1 MFRSIQTAFAALAGA
16 CTLTVIAA
24 LLLYAL
30 ASGVRSQALVEERIR
45 ALIDGMVEQRVTAL
59 AQAQVNR
66 IQAQLQAPLQIA
78 TSLARVH
85 TLTALTGD
93 DGMPMANLRREEL
106 INLARQTLI
115 ENPNLTSTYIAWEPN
130 GVDANDLMYRGDE
143 PGMLDGRFASWI
155 YRDGSGQMKID
166 RLSDIED
173 TRLLD
178 TGIRAGEYYLCPREQ
193 LKPCVGDP
201 APYDMNGQTY
211 LLSSF
216 NAPILVDGK
225 FHGIVGADI
234 SVDFIQQLLSNAN
247 AQLYGGVGEIALIS
261 NNGRLAAYSTDKS
274 LIGKPAAQILD
285 AEEQVLVQRLP
296 AGQSHYQIDQ
306 AGGHVALFLPFSFE
320 GTDARWVLML
330 QLPIAEVMKDLD
342 QLMAALGAESRSSLT
357 TMLII
362 GVLIAVAGLLAIWLI
377 SRRITRPLRDI
388 VVMLDNIVQGE
399 GDLTQRL
406 HIDSRNELGQ
416 IATGFNTFLT
426 RLQGMI
432 SEVVGSVQK
441 VSDASEHTA
450 DIAIRTD
457 KGVQTQLAEIE
468 LVATAVH
475 EMTATAQ
482 DVARNAT
489 QAAEAASHAD
499 RAANQGRHIV
509 QDTGATITELAGEIG
524 RAVDVVQTLARDSEN
539 IDAILVTIRSIAEQT
554 NLLALNAAIEAARAG
569 EQGRGFAVVADEV
582 RNLAQKTQQATG
594 EIQQMIQQLQNGTR
608 DVVQV
613 MEQSQSRTQRSVE
626 QADAAAEALQ
636 AITQAVSLINDM
648 NNQIASAAEE
658 QSAVAEDIN
667 RNVTNIGQVAQDVA
681 GGAEEASPGER
692 RPDASGRAAAPADQ
706 SVQGLMQTLRRPR
719 LKQG

>member
-16 CTLTVIAA
+16 CTLIVIAA

-30 ASGVRSQALVEERIR
+30 ASGVRSQALVEERTR

-330 QLPIAEVMKDLD
+330 QLPIAEVLKDLD

-377 SRRITRPLRDI
+377 SRRITRPLRDM
-388 VVMLDNIVQGE
+388 VVMLDNIGQGE

-432 SEVVGSVQK
+432 SGVVGSVQK

-681 GGAEEASPGER
+681 GGAEEASQASAGLTRLAEQQR
-692 RPDASGRAAAPADQ
+692 RLINQ
-706 SVQGLMQTLRRPR
+706 FKV
-719 LKQG
+719 

>member
-30 ASGVRSQALVEERIR
+30 AAGVRSQALVEERTR

-115 ENPNLTSTYIAWEPN
+115 ENPDLTSTYIAWEPN

-377 SRRITRPLRDI
+377 SRRITRPLRDM
-388 VVMLDNIVQGE
+388 VVMLDNIGQGE

-681 GGAEEASPGER
+681 GGAEEASQASAGLTRLAEQQR
-692 RPDASGRAAAPADQ
+692 RLINQ
-706 SVQGLMQTLRRPR
+706 FKV
-719 LKQG
+719 

>member
-1 MFRSIQTAFAALAGA
+1 VAIRCATGVTFRSIQTAFAALAGA

-30 ASGVRSQALVEERIR
+30 ASGVRSQALVEERTR

-115 ENPNLTSTYIAWEPN
+115 ENPDLTSTYITWEPN

-377 SRRITRPLRDI
+377 SRRITRPLRDM
-388 VVMLDNIVQGE
+388 VVMLDNIGQGE

-681 GGAEEASPGER
+681 GGAEEASQASAGLTRLAEQQR
-692 RPDASGRAAAPADQ
+692 RLINQ
-706 SVQGLMQTLRRPR
+706 FKV
-719 LKQG
+719 

>member
-30 ASGVRSQALVEERIR
+30 ASGVRSQALVEERTR

-115 ENPNLTSTYIAWEPN
+115 ENANLTSTYIAWEPN

-234 SVDFIQQLLSNAN
+234 SVDFTQQLLSNAN

-377 SRRITRPLRDI
+377 SRRITRPLRDM
-388 VVMLDNIVQGE
+388 VVMLDNIGQGE

-432 SEVVGSVQK
+432 SGVVGSVQK

-681 GGAEEASPGER
+681 GGAEEASQ
-692 RPDASGRAAAPADQ
+692 ASAGLTAAAPADQ
-706 SVQGLMQTLRRPR
+706 SVQGLTQTLRRPR
-719 LKQG
+719 LKPG

>member
-30 ASGVRSQALVEERIR
+30 ASGVRSQALVEERTR

-330 QLPIAEVMKDLD
+330 QLPIAEVLKDLD

-377 SRRITRPLRDI
+377 SRRITRPLRDM
-388 VVMLDNIVQGE
+388 VVMLDNIGQGE

-432 SEVVGSVQK
+432 SGVVGSVQK

-681 GGAEEASPGER
+681 GGAEEASQASAGLTRLAEQQR
-692 RPDASGRAAAPADQ
+692 RLINQ
-706 SVQGLMQTLRRPR
+706 FKV
-719 LKQG
+719 

>member
-30 ASGVRSQALVEERIR
+30 ASGVRSQALVEERTR

-201 APYDMNGQTY
+201 APNDMNGQTY

-225 FHGIVGADI
+225 FHGIVGTDI

-377 SRRITRPLRDI
+377 SRRITRPLRDM
-388 VVMLDNIVQGE
+388 VVMLDNIGQGE

-681 GGAEEASPGER
+681 GGAEEASQASAGLTRLAEQQR
-692 RPDASGRAAAPADQ
+692 RLINQ
-706 SVQGLMQTLRRPR
+706 FKV
-719 LKQG
+719 

>member
-30 ASGVRSQALVEERIR
+30 ASGVRSQALVEERTR

-115 ENPNLTSTYIAWEPN
+115 ENPDLTSTYIAWEPN

-285 AEEQVLVQRLP
+285 AEEQMLVQRLP

-377 SRRITRPLRDI
+377 SRRITRPLRDM
-388 VVMLDNIVQGE
+388 VVMLDNIGQGE

-613 MEQSQSRTQRSVE
+613 MEQSQSRTQCSVE

-681 GGAEEASPGER
+681 GGAEEASQASAGLTRLAEQQR
-692 RPDASGRAAAPADQ
+692 RLINQ
-706 SVQGLMQTLRRPR
+706 FKV
-719 LKQG
+719 

>member
-30 ASGVRSQALVEERIR
+30 VSGVRSQALVEERTR

-115 ENPNLTSTYIAWEPN
+115 ENPDLTSTYIAWEPN

-193 LKPCVGDP
+193 LKPCIGDP

-306 AGGHVALFLPFSFE
+306 AAGHVALFLPFSFE

-377 SRRITRPLRDI
+377 SRRITRPLRDM
-388 VVMLDNIVQGE
+388 VMMLDNIGQGE

-681 GGAEEASPGER
+681 GGAEEASQASAGLTRLAEQQR
-692 RPDASGRAAAPADQ
+692 RLINQ
-706 SVQGLMQTLRRPR
+706 FQV
-719 LKQG
+719 

>member
-30 ASGVRSQALVEERIR
+30 ASGVRSQALVEERTR

-115 ENPNLTSTYIAWEPN
+115 ENPDLTSTYIAWEPN

-234 SVDFIQQLLSNAN
+234 SVDFTQQLLSNAN

-357 TMLII
+357 TMLVI

-377 SRRITRPLRDI
+377 SRRITRPLRDM
-388 VVMLDNIVQGE
+388 VVMLDNIGQGE

-681 GGAEEASPGER
+681 GGAEEASQ
-692 RPDASGRAAAPADQ
+692 ASAGLTAAAPADQ
-706 SVQGLMQTLRRPR
+706 SVQGLTQTLRRPR
-719 LKQG
+719 LKPG

>member
-30 ASGVRSQALVEERIR
+30 ASGVRSQALVEERTR

-115 ENPNLTSTYIAWEPN
+115 ENPDLTSTYIAWEPN

-193 LKPCVGDP
+193 LKPCIGDP

-377 SRRITRPLRDI
+377 SRRITRPLRDM
-388 VVMLDNIVQGE
+388 VVMLDNIGQGE

-681 GGAEEASPGER
+681 GGAEEASQASAGLTRLAEQQR
-692 RPDASGRAAAPADQ
+692 RLINQ
-706 SVQGLMQTLRRPR
+706 FKV
-719 LKQG
+719 

>member
-30 ASGVRSQALVEERIR
+30 ASGVRSQALVEERTR

-377 SRRITRPLRDI
+377 SRRITRPLRDM
-388 VVMLDNIVQGE
+388 VVMLDNIGQGE

-681 GGAEEASPGER
+681 GGAEEASQ
-692 RPDASGRAAAPADQ
+692 ASAGLTAAAPADQ
-706 SVQGLMQTLRRPR
+706 SVQGLTQTLRRPR
-719 LKQG
+719 LKPG

>member
-1 MFRSIQTAFAALAGA
+1 M
-16 CTLTVIAA
+16 
-24 LLLYAL
+24 LYAL
-30 ASGVRSQALVEERIR
+30 ASGVRSQALVEERTR

-306 AGGHVALFLPFSFE
+306 AGGHVAFFLPFSFE

-377 SRRITRPLRDI
+377 SRRITRPLREM
-388 VVMLDNIVQGE
+388 VVMLDNIGQGE

-432 SEVVGSVQK
+432 GEVVGSVQK

-489 QAAEAASHAD
+489 QAAEAAGNAD

-509 QDTGATITELAGEIG
+509 QDTGSTIAELAEEIG
-524 RAVDVVQTLARDSEN
+524 RAVEVVQTLARDSEN

-554 NLLALNAAIEAARAG
+554 NLLALNVAIEAARAG

-613 MEQSQSRTQRSVE
+613 MEQSQNRTQRSVE

-648 NNQIASAAEE
+648 NNQIASAVEE

-667 RNVTNIGQVAQDVA
+667 RNVTNIGQVAQEVA
-681 GGAEEASPGER
+681 GGAKEASQASAGLTRLAEQQR
-692 RPDASGRAAAPADQ
+692 RLINQFR
-706 SVQGLMQTLRRPR
+706 V
-719 LKQG
+719 

>member
-30 ASGVRSQALVEERIR
+30 ASGVRSQALVEERTR

-234 SVDFIQQLLSNAN
+234 SVDFIQQVLSNAN

-377 SRRITRPLRDI
+377 SRRITRPLRDM
-388 VVMLDNIVQGE
+388 VVMLDNIGQGE

-432 SEVVGSVQK
+432 SGVVGSVQK

-681 GGAEEASPGER
+681 GGAEEASQASAGLTRLAEQQR
-692 RPDASGRAAAPADQ
+692 RLINQ
-706 SVQGLMQTLRRPR
+706 FKV
-719 LKQG
+719 

>member
-30 ASGVRSQALVEERIR
+30 ASGVRSQALVEERTR

-234 SVDFIQQLLSNAN
+234 SVDFIQQVLSNAN

-342 QLMAALGAESRSSLT
+342 QLMGALGAESRSSLT

-377 SRRITRPLRDI
+377 SRRITRPLRDM
-388 VVMLDNIVQGE
+388 VVMLDNIGQGE

-416 IATGFNTFLT
+416 IATGLNTFLT

-681 GGAEEASPGER
+681 GGAEEASQASAGLTRLAEQQR
-692 RPDASGRAAAPADQ
+692 RLINQ
-706 SVQGLMQTLRRPR
+706 FKV
-719 LKQG
+719 

>member
-30 ASGVRSQALVEERIR
+30 ASGVRSQALVEERTR

-306 AGGHVALFLPFSFE
+306 AAGHVALFLPFSFE

-362 GVLIAVAGLLAIWLI
+362 GVLIAFAGLLAIWLI
-377 SRRITRPLRDI
+377 SRRITRPLRDM
-388 VVMLDNIVQGE
+388 VVMLDNIGQGE

-681 GGAEEASPGER
+681 GGAEEASQ
-692 RPDASGRAAAPADQ
+692 ASAGLTAAAPADQ
-706 SVQGLMQTLRRPR
+706 SVQGLTQTLRRPR
-719 LKQG
+719 LKPG

>member
-30 ASGVRSQALVEERIR
+30 ASGVRSQALVEERTR

-115 ENPNLTSTYIAWEPN
+115 ENPDLTSTYIAWEPN

-306 AGGHVALFLPFSFE
+306 AAGHVALFLPFSFE

-377 SRRITRPLRDI
+377 SRRITRPLRDM
-388 VVMLDNIVQGE
+388 VVMLDNIGQGE

-667 RNVTNIGQVAQDVA
+667 RTVTNIGQVAQDVA
-681 GGAEEASPGER
+681 GGAEEASQASAGLTRLAEQQR
-692 RPDASGRAAAPADQ
+692 RLINQ
-706 SVQGLMQTLRRPR
+706 FKV
-719 LKQG
+719 

>member
-30 ASGVRSQALVEERIR
+30 ASGVRSQALVEERTR

-306 AGGHVALFLPFSFE
+306 AAGHVALFLPFSFE

-377 SRRITRPLRDI
+377 SRRITRPLRDM
-388 VVMLDNIVQGE
+388 VVMLDNIGQGE

-681 GGAEEASPGER
+681 GGAEEASQ
-692 RPDASGRAAAPADQ
+692 ASAGLTAAAPADQ
-706 SVQGLMQTLRRPR
+706 SVQGLTQTLRRPR
-719 LKQG
+719 LKPG

>member
-30 ASGVRSQALVEERIR
+30 ASGVRSQALVEERTR

-115 ENPNLTSTYIAWEPN
+115 ENANLTSTYIAWEPN

-234 SVDFIQQLLSNAN
+234 SVDFTQQLLSNAN

-377 SRRITRPLRDI
+377 SRRITRPLRDM
-388 VVMLDNIVQGE
+388 VVMLDNIGQGE

-681 GGAEEASPGER
+681 GGAEEASQ
-692 RPDASGRAAAPADQ
+692 ASAGLTAAAPADQ
-706 SVQGLMQTLRRPR
+706 SVQGLTQTLRRPR
-719 LKQG
+719 LKPG

>member
-30 ASGVRSQALVEERIR
+30 ASGVRSQALVEERTR

-115 ENPNLTSTYIAWEPN
+115 ENPDLTSTYIAWEPN

-306 AGGHVALFLPFSFE
+306 AAGHVALFLPFSFE

-377 SRRITRPLRDI
+377 SRRITRPLRDM
-388 VVMLDNIVQGE
+388 VVMLDNIGQGE

-432 SEVVGSVQK
+432 SGVVGSVQK

-681 GGAEEASPGER
+681 GGAEEASQASAGLTRLAEQQR
-692 RPDASGRAAAPADQ
+692 RLINQ
-706 SVQGLMQTLRRPR
+706 FKV
-719 LKQG
+719 

>member
-1 MFRSIQTAFAALAGA
+1 MFRSVQTAFAALAGA

-30 ASGVRSQALVEERIR
+30 ASGVRSQALVEERTR

-115 ENPNLTSTYIAWEPN
+115 ENPDLTSTYIAWEPN

-357 TMLII
+357 TMLVI

-377 SRRITRPLRDI
+377 SRRITRPLRDM
-388 VVMLDNIVQGE
+388 VVMLDNIGQGE

-432 SEVVGSVQK
+432 SGVVGSVQK

-681 GGAEEASPGER
+681 GGAEEASQASAGLTRLAEQQR
-692 RPDASGRAAAPADQ
+692 RLINQ
-706 SVQGLMQTLRRPR
+706 FKV
-719 LKQG
+719 

>member
-30 ASGVRSQALVEERIR
+30 ASGVRSQALVEERTR

-115 ENPNLTSTYIAWEPN
+115 ENANLTSTYIAWEPN

-377 SRRITRPLRDI
+377 SRRITRPLRDM
-388 VVMLDNIVQGE
+388 VVMLDNIGQGE

-432 SEVVGSVQK
+432 SGVVGSVQK

-489 QAAEAASHAD
+489 QAEEAASHAD

-582 RNLAQKTQQATG
+582 RALARRTHDSTEEIEGLIANLQRVAQQAV
-594 EIQQMIQQLQNGTR
+594 EQM
-608 DVVQV
+608 
-613 MEQSQSRTQRSVE
+613 QSSRSLTQRTVDLANEAGVALGRITESVSTIE
-626 QADAAAEALQ
+626 QMNQQIAAAAEQ
-636 AITQAVSLINDM
+636 
-648 NNQIASAAEE
+648 
-658 QSAVAEDIN
+658 QSAVAENISESVTRVRDI
-667 RNVTNIGQVAQDVA
+667 G
-681 GGAEEASPGER
+681 
-692 RPDASGRAAAPADQ
+692 DQ
-706 SVQGLMQTLRRPR
+706 SASATEQTAGASAELAR
-719 LKQG
+719 LGVELQELVRQFRT

>member
-30 ASGVRSQALVEERIR
+30 ASGVRSQALVEERTR

-234 SVDFIQQLLSNAN
+234 SVDFIQQVLSNAN

-377 SRRITRPLRDI
+377 SRRITRPLRDM
-388 VVMLDNIVQGE
+388 VVMLDNIGQGE

-416 IATGFNTFLT
+416 IATGLNTFLT

-681 GGAEEASPGER
+681 GGAEEASQASAGLTRLAEQQR
-692 RPDASGRAAAPADQ
+692 RLINQ
-706 SVQGLMQTLRRPR
+706 FKV
-719 LKQG
+719 

>member
-30 ASGVRSQALVEERIR
+30 ASGVRSQALVEERTR

-377 SRRITRPLRDI
+377 SRRITRPLRDM
-388 VVMLDNIVQGE
+388 VVMLDNIGQGE

-432 SEVVGSVQK
+432 SGVVGSVQK

-681 GGAEEASPGER
+681 GGAEEASQ
-692 RPDASGRAAAPADQ
+692 ASAGLTAAAPADQ
-706 SVQGLMQTLRRPR
+706 SVQGLTQTLRRPR
-719 LKQG
+719 LKPG

>member
-16 CTLTVIAA
+16 CILAVIAA
-24 LLLYAL
+24 LLLYAMV
-30 ASGVRSQALVEERIR
+30 SGMRSQALVEQRTR
-45 ALIDGMVEQRVTAL
+45 SLIDGMVEQRVTAL
-59 AQAQVNR
+59 AQTQVSR

-115 ENPNLTSTYIAWEPN
+115 ENPELTSTYIAWELN

-143 PGMLDGRFASWI
+143 PGMVDGRFASWV
-155 YRDGSGQMKID
+155 YRDGSGKLLVD
-166 RLSDIED
+166 RLTDIED

-178 TGIRAGEYYLCPREQ
+178 TGVRAGEYYLCPREQ

-201 APYDMNGQTY
+201 APYEMNGKTS

-216 NAPILVDGK
+216 NAPIIVDGK

-247 AQLYGGVGEIALIS
+247 AQLYGGVGQIALIS
-261 NNGRLAAYSTDKS
+261 NNGRLAAYSRDTS

-285 AEEQVLVQRLP
+285 ADEQALVKQLP
-296 AGQSHYQIDQ
+296 AGQTHYRIDQ
-306 AGGHVALFLPFSFE
+306 ARGRVALFLPFSFA
-320 GTDARWVLML
+320 GTEARWVLML
-330 QLPIAEVMKDLD
+330 ELPTAEVMKELN
-342 QLMAALGAESRSSLT
+342 QLMAALADESRSSLG
-357 TMLII
+357 TMLVI
-362 GVLIAVAGLLAIWLI
+362 GVLIGLAGLLAIWLI
-377 SRRITRPLRDI
+377 SRRITRPLREM
-388 VVMLDNIVQGE
+388 VVMLDNIGQGE

-406 HIDSRNELGQ
+406 NIDSRNELGQ
-416 IATGFNTFLT
+416 IAAGFNAFLA

-432 SEVVGSVQK
+432 GEVVGSVQK

-489 QAAEAASHAD
+489 QAAEAANNAD

-509 QDTGATITELAGEIG
+509 QDTGSTITELADEIG
-524 RAVDVVQTLARDSEN
+524 RAVEVVQTLARDSEN

-667 RNVTNIGQVAQDVA
+667 RNVTNIGQVAQEVA
-681 GGAEEASPGER
+681 GGAEEASQASAGLTRLAEQQR
-692 RPDASGRAAAPADQ
+692 RLINQFR
-706 SVQGLMQTLRRPR
+706 V
-719 LKQG
+719 

>member
-30 ASGVRSQALVEERIR
+30 ASGVRSQALVEERTR

-115 ENPNLTSTYIAWEPN
+115 ENANLTSTYIAWEPN

-377 SRRITRPLRDI
+377 SRRITRPLRDM
-388 VVMLDNIVQGE
+388 VVMLDNIGQGE

-432 SEVVGSVQK
+432 SGVVGSVQK

-681 GGAEEASPGER
+681 GGAEEASQ
-692 RPDASGRAAAPADQ
+692 ASAGLTAAAPADQ
-706 SVQGLMQTLRRPR
+706 SVQGLTQTLRRPR
-719 LKQG
+719 LKPG